1 MKTLR
6 RLEASLSGAPDDLL
20 TTGLLITAGVL
31 VLIALCGPAL
41 LKAAALGWAV
51 FP

>member
-1 MKTLR
+1 MSALR
-6 RLEASLSGAPDDLL
+6 RLEASLQGAPDDLL

-31 VLIALCGPAL
+31 IIIALRGPAL
-41 LKAAALGWAV
+41 LKAAALSWAV